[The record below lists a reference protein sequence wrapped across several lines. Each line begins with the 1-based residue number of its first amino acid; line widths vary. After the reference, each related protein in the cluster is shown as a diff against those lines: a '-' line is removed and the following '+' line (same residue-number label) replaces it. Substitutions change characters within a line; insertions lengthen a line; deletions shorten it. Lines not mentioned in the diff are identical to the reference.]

1 MDLVSV
7 IDLEKVVVGFESAWS
22 PVNVAH
28 VNDQVVRA
36 ALFDGKYHWHKHEEE
51 DELFMVYSG
60 CIRINLEDEVIEISE
75 GQLCVVPK
83 GVMHKPEADAPSV
96 VLLFEPSVLKSR
108 GD

>member
-1 MDLVSV
+1 VIELLPVVDLGDIVE
-7 IDLEKVVVGFESAWS
+7 DLEPWS
-22 PVNVAH
+22 PVDVAV

-36 ALFDGKYHWHKHEEE
+36 ALFDGEYHWHKHDEE
-51 DELFMVYSG
+51 DELFMVYMG
-60 CIRINLEDEVIEISE
+60 RIRIHLEDEIVELSE

-83 GVMHKPEADAPSV
+83 GVLHKPEADNPSV